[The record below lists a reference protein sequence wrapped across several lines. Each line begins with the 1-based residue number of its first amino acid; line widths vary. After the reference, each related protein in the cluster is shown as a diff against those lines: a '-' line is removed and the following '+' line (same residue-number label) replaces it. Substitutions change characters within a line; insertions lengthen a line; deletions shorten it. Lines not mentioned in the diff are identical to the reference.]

1 VPTET
6 RPDTDPQRYLLSTV
20 RQSQAAVIDA
30 IRTWTT
36 ITEQLTRTLRLPVP
50 DLDFAGAVDRVFDVA
65 EQTLAV
71 QRQLALTVAGVATRQ
86 VDTAVETVDTA
97 VAAVET
103 TVGERV
109 RRIEDLV
116 EAPEA
121 EQEQQDPEQPQA
133 PTGDTS
139 KAESP
144 RQNRKFDGRT
154 YEERSVEELRER
166 AGELQIAGRSAMS
179 KDELIAALRRHRQSR
194 SARNQAPKQEPTPD
208 RRTYEER
215 TLEELRERAGE
226 LQLEGRSAMS
236 KDELIA
242 ALRKHTK

>member
-20 RQSQAAVIDA
+20 RQSQAAVIDT

-36 ITEQLTRTLRLPVP
+36 ITEQLTRTLRLPLPEV
-50 DLDFAGAVDRVFDVA
+50 DFAAAVDRVFDVA
-65 EQTLAV
+65 EQTLAA
-71 QRQLALTVAGVATRQ
+71 QRQLALTAAGVATRQ
-86 VDTAVETVDTA
+86 VDTAVETVGTA
-97 VAAVET
+97 VAAVES
-103 TVGERV
+103 TVDERL
-109 RRIEDLV
+109 RR
-116 EAPEA
+116 A
-121 EQEQQDPEQPQA
+121 EREQRDREQPQA
-133 PTGDTS
+133 PTGDTP

-144 RQNRKFDGRT
+144 KQNRKFDGRT

-166 AGELQIAGRSAMS
+166 AGELQIQGRSAMN
-179 KDELIAALRRHRQSR
+179 KDELITALRDHRKQR
-194 SARNQAPKQEPTPD
+194 SATNDAPKQEPTPD

-226 LQLEGRSAMS
+226 LQIEGRSTMS

-242 ALRKHTK
+242 ALRQHSK

>member
-1 VPTET
+1 MPTET

-20 RQSQAAVIDA
+20 RQSQAAVLDTLRA
-30 IRTWTT
+30 WTT

-50 DLDFAGAVDRVFDVA
+50 EVDFAAAVDRVFDVA

-97 VAAVET
+97 VAAVES
-103 TVGERV
+103 TVDERL
-109 RRIEDLV
+109 RR
-116 EAPEA
+116 A
-121 EQEQQDPEQPQA
+121 EQEQRDPEQPQA
-133 PTGDTS
+133 PTGDTP

-144 RQNRKFDGRT
+144 KQNRKFDGRT
-154 YEERSVEELRER
+154 YEERSIDELRER
-166 AGELQIAGRSAMS
+166 AGELQIQGRSSMN
-179 KDELIAALRRHRQSR
+179 KDELIAALRDHRKAR
-194 SARNQAPKQEPTPD
+194 SAKNDAAKQEPTPD

-242 ALRKHTK
+242 ALRQHSK